1 MINALKCL
9 YRLPCKKAIASALSN
24 PQGLRYCPELHLAL
38 RAGGRTAGK
47 AATTT
52 AAKTAPTVLKTVTT
66 PVQNAVTAKGANA
79 AAESSGTALE
89 RTLQKVT
96 QNSRYTK
103 EETEFAIGILEESGQ
118 CPELAKALKASGDLY
133 TMDEIIQMQEV
144 FGHYPLSNI
153 IRYRGNLTQM
163 ASAANAGKS
172 LNDYSCGRFKK
183 YIDDYVNACEKFKA
197 QDAGALEQQLRIIN
211 QGIRQEGS
219 KSLQTILY
227 RGELSESQIARMSA
241 IYDAQQA
248 AGQRLVYYP
257 NHLVSTSIQKEAI
270 SVKGHYA
277 DKCLLEIEVPET
289 ARVLDVNKFLPS
301 KNKFS
306 WQDEFILP
314 SDSGFEILS
323 RKVDGDRILFRLRML

>member
-47 AATTT
+47 AVTTT
-52 AAKTAPTVLKTVTT
+52 AAKTTPTVSKTVT
-66 PVQNAVTAKGANA
+66 PVQNTVVAKGAKA
-79 AAESSGTALE
+79 AAETSGTALE

-103 EETEFAIGILEESGQ
+103 EETEFAIGILEESNQ
-118 CPELAKALKASGDLY
+118 CPELAKALRASGDLY
-133 TMDEIIQMQEV
+133 TMDEIIQMQEM
-144 FGHYPLSNI
+144 FGNYPLSNI
-153 IRYRGNLTQM
+153 IRYRGNPTQM
-163 ASAANAGKS
+163 ASAASADKS
-172 LNDYSCGRFKK
+172 LNDYSLGRFKK

-197 QDAGALEQQLRIIN
+197 QEAGALEQQLRIIN

-219 KSLQTILY
+219 KSPQTILF

-241 IYDAQQA
+241 IYEAQQA

-257 NHLVSTSIQKEAI
+257 NHLISTSIRKEAI
-270 SVKGHYA
+270 SGKGHYA

-289 ARVLDVNKFLPS
+289 ARVLDVNKVLPS

-306 WQDEFILP
+306 WQEEFILP

>member
-47 AATTT
+47 AVTTT
-52 AAKTAPTVLKTVTT
+52 AAKTTPTVSKTVT
-66 PVQNAVTAKGANA
+66 PVQNTVVAKGAKA
-79 AAESSGTALE
+79 AAETSGTALE

-103 EETEFAIGILEESGQ
+103 EETELAINMLESES
-118 CPELAKALKASGDLY
+118 PELAKALKASGDLY
-133 TMDEIIQMQEV
+133 TIDEITKMKDL
-144 FGHYPLSNI
+144 FGYYSTSDI
-153 IRYRGNLTQM
+153 IRYRGNITQI
-163 ASAANAGKS
+163 ANVGKP
-172 LNDYSCGRFKK
+172 LNDFSFGKFKK
-183 YIDDYVNACEKFKA
+183 YTDDYVNACEKFKA
-197 QDAGALEQQLRIIN
+197 QEPGVLEEQIRTIN

-219 KSLQTILY
+219 KSPQTILF

-241 IYDAQQA
+241 IYEAQQA

-257 NHLVSTSIQKEAI
+257 NHLISTSIRKEAI
-270 SVKGHYA
+270 SGKGHYA

-289 ARVLDVNKFLPS
+289 ARVLDVNKVLPS

-306 WQDEFILP
+306 WQEEFILP

-323 RKVDGDRILFRLRML
+323 RNVDGDRLLFRLRML